1 MKYMKWLFQFDL
13 RARLDGGFK
22 HFLFSP
28 QTLGKM
34 IRSYF
39 FQDGL
44 VIFFRMGWFNQ
55 RKKINFQQQQNGCFQ
70 K

>member
-22 HFLFSP
+22 HFLFFTP
-28 QTLGKM
+28 NLGEM
-34 IRSYF
+34 IQF
-39 FQDGL
+39 DEH
-44 VIFFRMGWFNQ
+44 IFFRWVETQ
-55 RKKINFQQQQNGCFQ
+55 PPTKEDQLSAQQNGCFR